1 MERKLDGYA
10 PERVFYYF
18 EELCR
23 IPHGSGNT
31 KEASDYCAAFAKE
44 HGLRYIQDEAGN
56 VVIFKPGTAG
66 YETAPAVIL
75 QGHLDMVAEQTPG
88 SAHDFLRDG
97 LDLFVEDGWIG
108 ARDTTLGGDDGIAIA
123 YALAILESDTLP
135 HPALECVFTVEE
147 ETGMDGAQALD
158 VSVLTA
164 RRMINLDSEDE
175 GIVLAS
181 CAGGLRKNC
190 TLPVERAEREGT
202 AFHLEITGLKGGH
215 SGAEIHTERGNA
227 VILMGRLL
235 YEISLE
241 VPLVICAM
249 KGGLKDNAI
258 PRLCCADILIEEGGE
273 ARLEEIAAAVGR
285 QLQGEYDV
293 QDPDV
298 RIVCENRGAA
308 RENAVTP
315 SGTTRILFLLNN
327 CPNGVQAMS
336 RHIEGLVE
344 TSLNL
349 GVMELTK
356 DLFIAHFSIRSSV
369 RSRKYALCRKLEF
382 LCELLGGEAEST
394 SEYPEWAFRSDS
406 PLRETL
412 CEAYRELTGKTMQV
426 QAIHAGLECGLFND
440 KLPGM
445 DMVSIGPDMKDIH
458 TTAERL
464 SIASAARTWELLCEV
479 LKRLR

>member
-1 MERKLDGYA
+1 MDRKLAGYE
-10 PERVFYYF
+10 PERVLYYF

-31 KEASDYCAAFAKE
+31 RAVSDYCTAFAKE
-44 HGLRYIQDEAGN
+44 RGLRVIQDEVGN
-56 VVIFKPGTAG
+56 VIIFKPATAG
-66 YETAPAVIL
+66 YESAPAVIL

-88 SAHDFLRDG
+88 SAHDFLKDG

-108 ARDTTLGGDDGIAIA
+108 AKDTTLGGDDGIAIA
-123 YALAILESDTLP
+123 YAMAILESDTLP

-158 VSVLTA
+158 PSVLSA
-164 RRMINLDSEDE
+164 RRLINLDSEDE
-175 GIVLAS
+175 GVVLAS

-190 TLPVERAEREGT
+190 TLPVERAMREGT
-202 AFHLEITGLKGGH
+202 AFHLEVTGLKGGH
-215 SGAEIHTERGNA
+215 SGGEIHTGRGNA

-235 YEISLE
+235 YDISREIPVAL
-241 VPLVICAM
+241 CAM

-258 PRLCCADILIEEGGE
+258 PRLCTADILIEEGGE
-273 ARLEEIAAAVGR
+273 ERLEELAAAVE
-285 QLQGEYDV
+285 QELKGEYDV

-298 RIVCENRGAA
+298 RVICENRGAA
-308 RENAVTP
+308 KENAVTP

-336 RHIEGLVE
+336 HHIEGLVE

-349 GVMELTK
+349 GVMEL
-356 DLFIAHFSIRSSV
+356 LEEEFIAHFSIRSSV
-369 RSRKYALCRKLEF
+369 RSSKYALCRKLEF

-394 SEYPEWAFRSDS
+394 SEYPEWAFRSES
-406 PLRETL
+406 PLRDVL
-412 CEAYRELTGKTMQV
+412 CETYKELTGKEMQV
-426 QAIHAGLECGLFND
+426 QAIHAGLECGLFDD
-440 KLPGM
+440 KMPGM
-445 DMVSIGPDMKDIH
+445 DMVSIGPDMRDIH

-464 SIASAARTWELLCEV
+464 SIGSVERTWQLLCEV

>member
-1 MERKLDGYA
+1 MERKLAGCK

-31 KEASDYCAAFAKE
+31 GAASDYCAAFARE
-44 HGLRYIQDEAGN
+44 HGLRVIQDEVGN
-56 VVIFKPGTAG
+56 VIIFKPASAG
-66 YETAPAVIL
+66 YESAPPVIL

-88 SAHDFLRDG
+88 SAHDFLKDG

-158 VSVLTA
+158 PSVLSA

-181 CAGGLRKNC
+181 CAGGLRENC
-190 TLPVERAEREGT
+190 MLPVERAPWEGIR
-202 AFHLEITGLKGGH
+202 FHLEVTGLKGGH
-215 SGAEIHTERGNA
+215 SGAEIHTDRGNA
-227 VILMGRLL
+227 VLLMGRLL
-235 YEISLE
+235 YEISRE
-241 VPLVICAM
+241 VPFVINEM

-258 PRLCCADILIEEGGE
+258 PRLCTAELLVEEGGQ
-273 ARLEEIAAAVGR
+273 ARLLEIAAAVER
-285 QLQGEYDV
+285 EFKGEYEV
-293 QDPDV
+293 QDPEV
-298 RIVCENRGAA
+298 KVLCENRGWAQA
-308 RENAVTP
+308 NAVTP
-315 SGTTRILFLLNN
+315 TGTTRILFFLNN

-336 RHIEGLVE
+336 HHIEGLVE

-349 GVMELTK
+349 GVMELLT
-356 DLFIAHFSIRSSV
+356 DAFTAHVSIRSSV

-394 SEYPEWAFRSDS
+394 SEYPEWAFRSES
-406 PLRETL
+406 PLRNVL
-412 CEAYRELTGKTMQV
+412 CETYRELTGKEMQV
-426 QAIHAGLECGLFND
+426 QAIHAGLECGLFDD
-440 KLPGM
+440 KMPGM
-445 DMVSIGPDMKDIH
+445 DMVSIGPDMRDIH

-464 SIASAARTWELLCEV
+464 SAASVERTWELLCEV
-479 LKRLR
+479 LKRLL